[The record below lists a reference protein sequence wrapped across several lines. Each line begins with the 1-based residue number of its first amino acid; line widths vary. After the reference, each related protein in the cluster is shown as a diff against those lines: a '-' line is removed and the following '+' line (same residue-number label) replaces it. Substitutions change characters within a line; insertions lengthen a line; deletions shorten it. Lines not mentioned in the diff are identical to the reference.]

1 VRMTANI
8 VGVALL
14 SLAIANV
21 AWAGTVTGT
30 ITFADPPPTM
40 KPIDTGADPACA
52 ALHGGKPLINEALVL
67 GEGKTM
73 ANILVRIVKG
83 APEKDY
89 SVPSEPVVMTQAGCR
104 FEPRLAVVMVGQTL
118 RVLNPDGIMHNVNGV
133 PRTNRPFN
141 RAMPK
146 NITEL
151 DLKLDKVEDAFMLR
165 CDIHPW
171 MRGYVAVVDHPF
183 FDVTE
188 KDGVYTIEGLPAGEY
203 EIEAW
208 HERLKGQTQTITVPA
223 DGEVKQDFS
232 FAMPKR

>member
-1 VRMTANI
+1 MRIWLIMT
-8 VGVALL
+8 
-14 SLAIANV
+14 LAIALV
-21 AWAGTVTGT
+21 GSAHSGTVTGV
-30 ITFADPPPTM
+30 ITFSDPPPTM
-40 KPIDTGADPACA
+40 KTIDTSADPACEA
-52 ALHGGKPLINEALVL
+52 MHAGNPLVNEALVL
-67 GEGKTM
+67 GEGQTM

-83 APEKDY
+83 VPEKDY
-89 SVPSEPVVMTQAGCR
+89 AVPSEPVVMTQAGCR
-104 FEPRLAVVMVGQTL
+104 FEPRMSVVMQGQTL
-118 RVLNPDGIMHNVNGV
+118 RVLNPDGIMHNVNGAA
-133 PRTNRPFN
+133 RTNRPFN

-146 NITEL
+146 SVT
-151 DLKLDKVEDAFMLR
+151 KLDMTFTKTEDAFMVR

-188 KDGVYTIEGLPAGEY
+188 KDGVYKIEGLPAGEY

-208 HERLKGQTQTITVPA
+208 HEKLKGQTQTITVPA